1 MSQPGG
7 ASLDGEPP
15 ASTLPRPSR
24 RPEGR
29 VRGAS
34 RSWRSPD
41 SWLLRVAPPGGG
53 LFDHSPSSR
62 HRLWRPLSRSVADA
76 ALLPHPLRLES
87 RGPRPPPSRQRPRLS
102 SDQDAFHRRVLP
114 PPVAHGACAHARGIT
129 RSPPPARCSRAV
141 AFATAN
147 RLPAPLRALS
157 GRLSARRQR
166 ARPAVFR
173 PLDRAPLVDFCNQ
186 TQPASTTARTT
197 RFPPRCLR
205 LVLPRR
211 RPAGSAAWRRFRSRG
226 PVHVAGSKG
235 RALAGQGPSPSQWL
249 HDDGPPLAFA
259 RGALAATRVTLSGR
273 MTSELYPTRI
283 RSDTSRRES
292 TAPSTGEFDDAR

>member
-1 MSQPGG
+1 
-7 ASLDGEPP
+7 
-15 ASTLPRPSR
+15 
-24 RPEGR
+24 
-29 VRGAS
+29 
-34 RSWRSPD
+34 
-41 SWLLRVAPPGGG
+41 VAPPRCTSRRWVVRPLAELTTSPLAPSVAIRGGCCIAAA
-53 LFDHSPSSR
+53 SPSPR
-62 HRLWRPLSRSVADA
+62 IARPAPA
-76 ALLPHPLRLES
+76 AVS
-87 RGPRPPPSRQRPRLS
+87 SKTTAS

-186 TQPASTTARTT
+186 TQPASTTAKTT

-259 RGALAATRVTLSGR
+259 RGALAVPRMTLSGR

-292 TAPSTGEFDDAR
+292 TAPSTGEFDDARRPPGGGDTAFTLTARAPPRYRAELAGHEGSACAGATVA